1 MKRILIGTAIGTV
14 LTVVFFTLAGF
25 FGGACHCVTPTT
37 AFFPY
42 AAIVWGAT
50 TWDSMGTVLIAL
62 QFPFYAIV
70 LIPVRGIPRR
80 ILSFVLLLLV
90 HSAAI
95 VAGLRV
101 YHH

>member
-1 MKRILIGTAIGTV
+1 MKKILIATAIGTV
-14 LTVVFFTLAGF
+14 STVVFFVLSGL

-50 TWDSMGTVLIAL
+50 TWDSVGTVLLAL

-70 LIPVRGIPRR
+70 FIAVRGIPGR
-80 ILSFVLLLLV
+80 ILSLVLLLLGHV
-90 HSAAI
+90 AAI
-95 VAGLRV
+95 LVGLKV